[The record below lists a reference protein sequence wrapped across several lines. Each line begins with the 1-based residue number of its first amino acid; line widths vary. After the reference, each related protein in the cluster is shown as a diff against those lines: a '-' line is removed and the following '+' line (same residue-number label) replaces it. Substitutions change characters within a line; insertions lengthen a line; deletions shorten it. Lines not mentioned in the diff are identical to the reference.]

1 MRNTTVVITVKLPES
16 LARRLDAE
24 ARRKRMAR
32 SAFVRDAIETVLQ
45 QQDGKARIGSV
56 LSHCRDLAGCVD
68 GPADLSHAARHMRGF
83 GRRR

>member
-1 MRNTTVVITVKLPES
+1 MRNTPITITVKLPES

-24 ARRKRMAR
+24 ARRRGSAR
-32 SAFVRDAIETVLQ
+32 SVFVREAIEAALRR
-45 QQDGKARIGSV
+45 QDGRGTNGSV

-68 GPADLSHAARHMRGF
+68 GPSDLSYAARHMRGF